1 VRVRRPVKSCL
12 RSSRPEAEKSN
23 NYVAE
28 LRKMMHSSVVEYDYP
43 CGGPVSVNRC
53 QEYAIPAGQ
62 NPVGGACSILVT
74 AEKRAPRGPNLFK
87 RCRCNAR
94 LQSRA
99 LGSIPVTG
107 YESSTASAEKE
118 SPPGPQSLQ
127 KSRCNAL
134 AAGLQ
139 IERLE
144 IDASGRVSI
153 VVKNSAGGP
162 VPADEVESWLSKQPK
177 GQNANSR

>member
-1 VRVRRPVKSCL
+1 MGVPSNVARPIMSF
-12 RSSRPEAEKSN
+12 RGFSTI

-28 LRKMMHSSVVEYDYP
+28 PRKMMHSSFVEYDYP
-43 CGGPVSVNRC
+43 CGGPVSVNRY
-53 QEYAIPAGQ
+53 QECAIPAGQ
-62 NPVGGACSILVT
+62 PRRRGLFDSHWSLVMSQVQRPPK
-74 AEKRAPRGPNLFK
+74 KRTPRGPNLFK
-87 RCRCNAR
+87 RVVAT
-94 LQSRA
+94 RA
-99 LGSIPVTG
+99 CK
-107 YESSTASAEKE
+107 A
-118 SPPGPQSLQ
+118 
-127 KSRCNAL
+127 AL

-144 IDASGRVSI
+144 IDALGRVSV